1 MRDRATEGDLWGCLR
16 AAALMGD
23 EGTAERR
30 AVLVPVGPFDRRAVI
45 AAQYALTIPA
55 QTRHALHVIDDET
68 VASELARGWMDTDLP
83 LPLEMV
89 ALQSSIAYEVA
100 TFARGLLSQGC
111 GHVVIVM
118 GRRVPGWAWHSY
130 LHDHAA
136 DQIVEEVRGIPGV
149 LTSVISVG
157 MPVPLRSRVA

>member
-1 MRDRATEGDLWGCLR
+1 MRNRLVEPGMSGSLR
-16 AAALMGD
+16 ASAINGRD
-23 EGTAERR
+23 GTAERR
-30 AVLVPVGPFDRRAVI
+30 AVVVPVGRFDRRAVI

-55 QTRHALHVIDDET
+55 QIRHAIHVIDDES
-68 VASELARGWMDTDLP
+68 AADELAHGWMDSNLG
-83 LPLEMV
+83 LPLEMLS
-89 ALQSSIAYEVA
+89 LQSSVACDVA

-111 GHVVIVM
+111 GHVVIVL
-118 GRRVPGWAWHSY
+118 GRRVPGWAWQSC

-157 MPVPLRSRVA
+157 TPVPLRSRMA